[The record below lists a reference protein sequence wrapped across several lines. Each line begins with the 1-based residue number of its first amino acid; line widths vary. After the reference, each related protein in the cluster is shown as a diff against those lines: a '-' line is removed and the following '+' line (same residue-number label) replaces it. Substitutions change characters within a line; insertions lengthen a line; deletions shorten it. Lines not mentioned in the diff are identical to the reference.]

1 MSASVGSGQRE
12 SQSVKRMPIRTP
24 EFLDIPSEE
33 ELDAASIEEQNDRIL
48 RMYRGGMSIL
58 EISKAMGLGQG
69 EVKLV
74 VDLFHKS

>member
-1 MSASVGSGQRE
+1 MSASVFCRLCE
-12 SQSVKRMPIRTP
+12 SQSVKMMPICYP
-24 EFLDIPSEE
+24 VFFDIMAEE